1 MKSLKI
7 AAALGL
13 MVAGVGISTEA
24 TAQRYDGYRHGYDH
38 RDYRDGRRGYYGHDR
53 GYGYGRGGYYGRGYG
68 YHRGG
73 YGYRGGWRGGRD
85 CRTTWRYHRPVTVC
99 YR

>member
-1 MKSLKI
+1 MKSLKF

-24 TAQRYDGYRHGYDH
+24 TAQRYDNHHGNYDRRDGRGDH
-38 RDYRDGRRGYYGHDR
+38 RDWRDGRRGNYGHDR
-53 GYGYGRGGYYGRGYG
+53 GYGYGRGYGRGYG
-68 YHRGG
+68 YH
-73 YGYRGGWRGGRD
+73 GGWRGGRD
-85 CRTTWRYHRPVTVC
+85 CRTTWRYHRRVTVC